1 MMSNLAEQQEERRS
15 ELIRK
20 FVLRVQRGGA
30 PQFAK
35 ELAYAQLEEPG
46 RKPFRIWHVIDTL
59 RQAARGEGLL
69 DDHKQA
75 VVEVFGQWLDP
86 EDPAQN
92 EALMNLVEHYLR
104 ELCRPEVAGG
114 LLAKERR
121 YERMWSYRERGAT
134 E

>member
-1 MMSNLAEQQEERRS
+1 MTSNLAEQQDEGCRK
-15 ELIRK
+15 LIRE

-46 RKPFRIWHVIDTL
+46 RKPFLTWHVIDTL
-59 RQAARGEGLL
+59 RQASRAEGLL
-69 DDHKQA
+69 DDRKQA

-86 EDPAQN
+86 QDPAQN

-121 YERMWSYRERGAT
+121 YERMWSYRVIGGAG
-134 E
+134 